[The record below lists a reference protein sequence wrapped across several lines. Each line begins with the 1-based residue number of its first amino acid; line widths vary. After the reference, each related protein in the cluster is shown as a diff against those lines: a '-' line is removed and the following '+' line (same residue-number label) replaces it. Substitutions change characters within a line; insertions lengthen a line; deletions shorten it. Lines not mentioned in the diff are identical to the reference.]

1 MNKEC
6 INVIVSNKQ
15 NEIISIRSFIGRE
28 NDALLNK
35 EVVECFINL
44 CSEYNVQIEENE
56 VQDILDDGY
65 VENINCIIRIFHSQN
80 VTEIF

>member
-15 NEIISIRSFIGRE
+15 DEIILINSFIGRE
-28 NDALLNK
+28 NDTLLNK
-35 EVVECFINL
+35 EVEECFINL

-56 VQDILDDGY
+56 VQDILNDGY
-65 VENINCIIRIFHSQN
+65 VENINCVIRIFHSQN
-80 VTEIF
+80 VTEVF